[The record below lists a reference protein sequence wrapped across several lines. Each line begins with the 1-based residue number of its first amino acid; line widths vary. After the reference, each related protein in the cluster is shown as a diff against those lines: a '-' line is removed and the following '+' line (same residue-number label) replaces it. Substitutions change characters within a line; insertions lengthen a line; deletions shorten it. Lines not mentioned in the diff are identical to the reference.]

1 MSKAALEPE
10 LADSAP
16 ADEVEDITED
26 QPLRTL
32 SHDTSDEDIEDF
44 AKTYGLTDHFG
55 VLQKASLLLRHRGD
69 QRRVPFLTADESTA
83 LSRESTH
90 KWRQPKLLYFT
101 IFVGA
106 LGAIEQGWAQTGMN
120 GANLYLPEAL
130 GIASKSSHDAVV
142 LGLINCGIYVG
153 QAFFGAWFSDPVNS
167 RVGRRGA
174 IFAGSALCLV
184 GNLGSA
190 ISPSWHVLVT
200 FRLILGAGLGLNSS
214 SVNVYAA
221 ECAPAYIRG
230 GLAVTWQ
237 AFTAFGIFVGFLAN
251 VALHDY
257 DASVIWRLQLA
268 APFMPALPL
277 LLLIYLCPEA
287 APWYCKGGRYDLAYA
302 SLTRLRNTE
311 LQAAVELYAAHTSRR
326 HTVKLYGDERQSFS
340 SKLLSLFTVPR
351 NRHAL
356 YASYTVMLSQQLCG
370 INIIAFYSS
379 TIFSS
384 SGFSATAALWASV
397 VFGFINFTGAIPAV
411 WTMDTLGRRSLLL
424 WTLPAMAITMLLAS
438 FSFRL
443 PEGTARFVTL
453 AGLIYTFCA
462 LYSPGLGPVP
472 CAYSAEVYP
481 SEIREVGMSFAIF
494 TASIWATVL
503 SLTFPALLEGLGEQG
518 SFGLY
523 AALNVL
529 AWVLCWAFVRETKN
543 VKLDEM
549 DEVFEESPKS
559 FVKHAGR
566 SCLGV
571 RNSRRDGKH
580 QPIDDGRAEDWD

>member
-1 MSKAALEPE
+1 MSKANIEPE
-10 LADSAP
+10 SSASTA
-16 ADEVEDITED
+16 ADEVEDVAED
-26 QPLRTL
+26 QPLRTS
-32 SHDTSDEDIEDF
+32 SHEASDEDVKDF
-44 AKTYGLTDHFG
+44 VNTYDLADHLG
-55 VLQKASLLLRHRGD
+55 VLQKASLLLRHPGD
-69 QRRVPFLTADESTA
+69 PRRVSSLTDGESTA
-83 LSRESTH
+83 FSRESTH

-106 LGAIEQGWAQTGMN
+106 LGAIEQGWAQTGIN
-120 GANLYLPEAL
+120 GANLYLPEAM
-130 GIASKSSHDAVV
+130 GIASNSSHDAVV

-153 QAFFGAWFSDPVNS
+153 QAFFGAWLSDPVNS

-174 IFAGSALCLV
+174 IFAGR
-184 GNLGSA
+184 SA
-190 ISPSWHVLVT
+190 ISPTWPVLVA
-200 FRLILGAGLGLNSS
+200 FRLVLGAGLGLNSS

-257 DASVIWRLQLA
+257 DASVIWRFQLA
-268 APFMPALPL
+268 APLLPALPL

-287 APWYCKGGRYDLAYA
+287 APWYCKGGHYHLAYA
-302 SLTRLRNTE
+302 SLARLRNTE
-311 LQAAVELYAAHTSRR
+311 LQAAIEIYSAYLSRR
-326 HTVKLYGDERQSFS
+326 HHVKLYGDKRRSLFT
-340 SKLLSLFTVPR
+340 KLRSLFTVSRTR
-351 NRHAL
+351 NAL
-356 YASYTVMLSQQLCG
+356 YASSTVMLSQQLCG
-370 INIIAFYSS
+370 INIIAFYST

-397 VFGFINFTGAIPAV
+397 VFGFINFIGAIPAV

-424 WTLPAMAITMLLAS
+424 WTLPAMAFTMLLAS
-438 FSFRL
+438 FSFSL

-462 LYSPGLGPVP
+462 IYSPGMGPVP

-481 SEIREVGMSFAIF
+481 SESREVGMSFAIF

-518 SFGLY
+518 SFALY

-543 VKLDEM
+543 MTLDEM
-549 DEVFEESPKS
+549 DGVFQDSSME
-559 FVKHAGR
+559 FVKQAGR
-566 SCLGV
+566 SCLGA
-571 RNSRRDGKH
+571 RSSMKRQRH
-580 QPIDDGRAEDWD
+580 QLLDNEPADEWD

>member
-1 MSKAALEPE
+1 MSKANIEPE
-10 LADSAP
+10 SSASTA
-16 ADEVEDITED
+16 ADEVEDVAED
-26 QPLRTL
+26 QPLRTS
-32 SHDTSDEDIEDF
+32 SHEASDEDVKDF
-44 AKTYGLTDHFG
+44 
-55 VLQKASLLLRHRGD
+55 
-69 QRRVPFLTADESTA
+69 STA
-83 LSRESTH
+83 FSRESTH

-106 LGAIEQGWAQTGMN
+106 LGAIGQGWAQTGIN
-120 GANLYLPEAL
+120 GANLYLPEAM
-130 GIASKSSHDAVV
+130 GIASNSSHDAVV

-153 QAFFGAWFSDPVNS
+153 QAFFGAWLSDPVNS

-174 IFAGSALCLV
+174 IFAG
-184 GNLGSA
+184 
-190 ISPSWHVLVT
+190 T
-200 FRLILGAGLGLNSS
+200 
-214 SVNVYAA
+214 
-221 ECAPAYIRG
+221 YIRG

-257 DASVIWRLQLA
+257 DASVIWRFQLA
-268 APFMPALPL
+268 APLLPALPL

-287 APWYCKGGRYDLAYA
+287 APWYCKGGHYHLAYA
-302 SLTRLRNTE
+302 SLARLRNTE
-311 LQAAVELYAAHTSRR
+311 LQAAIEIYSAYLSRR
-326 HTVKLYGDERQSFS
+326 HHVKLYGDKRRSLFT
-340 SKLLSLFTVPR
+340 KLRSLFTVSRTR
-351 NRHAL
+351 NAL
-356 YASYTVMLSQQLCG
+356 YASSTVMLSQQLCG
-370 INIIAFYSS
+370 INIIAFYST

-397 VFGFINFTGAIPAV
+397 VFGFINFIGAIPAV

-424 WTLPAMAITMLLAS
+424 WTLPAMAFTMLLAS
-438 FSFRL
+438 FSFSL

-462 LYSPGLGPVP
+462 IYSPGMGPVP

-481 SEIREVGMSFAIF
+481 SESREVGMSFAIF

-518 SFGLY
+518 SFALY

-543 VKLDEM
+543 MTLDEM
-549 DEVFEESPKS
+549 DGVFQDSSME
-559 FVKHAGR
+559 FVKQAGR
-566 SCLGV
+566 SCLGA
-571 RNSRRDGKH
+571 RSSMKRQRH
-580 QPIDDGRAEDWD
+580 QLLDNEPADEWD

>member
-1 MSKAALEPE
+1 MSKANIEPE
-10 LADSAP
+10 SSASTT
-16 ADEVEDITED
+16 ADEVEDVAED

-32 SHDTSDEDIEDF
+32 SHDTSDEDVEDF
-44 AKTYGLTDHFG
+44 VNNYDLADHFDA
-55 VLQKASLLLRHRGD
+55 LQKASLLLRHRGD
-69 QRRVPFLTADESTA
+69 QRRVLGLTDGESTA
-83 LSRESTH
+83 FSRESTH

-106 LGAIEQGWAQTGMN
+106 LGAIEQGWAQTGIN
-120 GANLYLPEAL
+120 GANLYLPEAM
-130 GIASKSSHDAVV
+130 GIASNSSHDAVV
-142 LGLINCGIYVG
+142 FGLINCGIYVG
-153 QAFFGAWFSDPVNS
+153 QAFFGAWLADPVNS

-174 IFAGSALCLV
+174 IFAG
-184 GNLGSA
+184 
-190 ISPSWHVLVT
+190 
-200 FRLILGAGLGLNSS
+200 RAGLGLNSS

-221 ECAPAYIRG
+221 ECAPAYVRG

-268 APFMPALPL
+268 APFFPALPL

-302 SLTRLRNTE
+302 SLSRLRNTE
-311 LQAAVELYAAHTSRR
+311 LQAAIEIYSAYLSRR
-326 HTVKLYGDERQSFS
+326 HHVKLYGDERRSFFT
-340 SKLLSLFTVPR
+340 KLRSLFTVPR
-351 NRHAL
+351 TRYAL
-356 YASYTVMLSQQLCG
+356 YASSTVMLSQQLCG
-370 INIIAFYSS
+370 INIIAFYST

-397 VFGFINFTGAIPAV
+397 VFGFINFIGAIPAV

-424 WTLPAMAITMLLAS
+424 WTLPAMAFTMLLAS
-438 FSFRL
+438 FSFSL
-443 PEGTARFVTL
+443 PEGTARLVTL

-462 LYSPGLGPVP
+462 IYSPGMGPVP

-481 SEIREVGMSFAIF
+481 SESREVGMSFAIF

-529 AWVLCWAFVRETKN
+529 ACVLCWAFVRETKN
-543 VKLDEM
+543 LTLDEM
-549 DEVFEESPKS
+549 DGVFQDSPMEFMKQ
-559 FVKHAGR
+559 AGR
-566 SCLGV
+566 SCLGA
-571 RNSRRDGKH
+571 RSSMKR
-580 QPIDDGRAEDWD
+580 GRHHAVDNGPADEWD